1 MCVPW
6 LLYQL
11 HSHFSPLFKSP
22 YSLRHNIEIRLINNP
37 TMASVHSSERKS
49 CMSLILNQNLEII
62 KFGKEGMPKTKIG

>member
-1 MCVPW
+1 M
-6 LLYQL
+6 
-11 HSHFSPLFKSP
+11 
-22 YSLRHNIEIRLINNP
+22 LINNP